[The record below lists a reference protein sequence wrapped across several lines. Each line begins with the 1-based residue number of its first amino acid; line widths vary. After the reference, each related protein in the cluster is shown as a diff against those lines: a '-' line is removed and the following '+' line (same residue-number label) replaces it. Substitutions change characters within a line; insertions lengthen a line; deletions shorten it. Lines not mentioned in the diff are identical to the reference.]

1 MTVDNSQFR
10 KLLRANQEEIIGLS
24 HIHGVK
30 KTESLINDEN
40 SSQTSQVGYNE
51 DLSKKNRIEEIRN
64 NVIKNVNNFYMLNY
78 YKISLSVFFILS
90 IIFIALYQL
99 IFISV
104 CDEVNEITDIN
115 SILFLTSNWLTYL
128 ISSLMS
134 FKTLYVINAKEKE
147 EKYNSY
153 IGERDEYIKTL
164 RADAVNWINLIDD
177 HFALVEKN
185 IGKYLNESGDFLW
198 KKNEFMITFNVQN
211 ESFPLY
217 LSKILSNANTLLHD
231 EAFINFTIEKKEL
244 SQMEII
250 KIDYNSYI
258 AINNLL
264 HPDKQKELLQPSMS
278 TNYLPKND
286 FITKTTHKRN
296 RTLQEDKIEQ
306 SNTITTHC
314 LSYNQLS
321 IAEQIELDNENKE
334 TLEQIS
340 KLLNLLNQVE
350 PIKPTVKRSN
360 VNLQG
365 KFNLFLKSPIRN
377 LKTNKLYTPRN
388 AFLNSNINND
398 KKSRP
403 PSNISVMSCKRNTS
417 RRTSLSKKGKRG
429 SLPNIKLPKISVELE
444 AKIKFGKFKN
454 EKDFLEF
461 AYHKLI
467 NNEYQLVYEMLK
479 LFLKNYRH
487 YDDKSIETTLECKN
501 VLCPTTLYNDIKG
514 LSSQLKTTKMEDK
527 IKRLYLNSEYYYSI
541 LPKLKKLEG
550 SDKQL
555 SDMDKYLVQT
565 ITNKE

>member
-1 MTVDNSQFR
+1 MKIVRSDWSNSKRNKKAKITHNKLMDLYAQDTHLMHTIELNRISTINIVNTDTYRTIKKSLSDFDKDAVKLNQDFHHIKSENDLFSHQF
-10 KLLRANQEEIIGLS
+10 KSEKNIKAFFKGLKVPKKAKKKEELELDTFNELIKIY
-24 HIHGVK
+24 K
-30 KTESLINDEN
+30 KR
-40 SSQTSQVGYNE
+40 GYKIP
-51 DLSKKNRIEEIRN
+51 DLSVKHNIFKIEPLLEENESKIKDGFIVYPN
-64 NVIKNVNNFYMLNY
+64 LQKKNVN
-78 YKISLSVFFILS
+78 
-90 IIFIALYQL
+90 
-99 IFISV
+99 
-104 CDEVNEITDIN
+104 
-115 SILFLTSNWLTYL
+115 YL
-128 ISSLMS
+128 Q
-134 FKTLYVINAKEKE
+134 K
-147 EKYNSY
+147 
-153 IGERDEYIKTL
+153 
-164 RADAVNWINLIDD
+164 LIDFVD
-177 HFALVEKN
+177 
-185 IGKYLNESGDFLW
+185 
-198 KKNEFMITFNVQN
+198 
-211 ESFPLY
+211 
-217 LSKILSNANTLLHD
+217 
-231 EAFINFTIEKKEL
+231 
-244 SQMEII
+244 
-250 KIDYNSYI
+250 
-258 AINNLL
+258 NLL

-296 RTLQEDKIEQ
+296 RTLQEEKVEQ
-306 SNTITTHC
+306 SNTLTTHC

-429 SLPNIKLPKISVELE
+429 SLLNIKLPKISVELE
-444 AKIKFGKFKN
+444 AKNKFGKFKN

-479 LFLKNYRH
+479 LFLKNNRH